1 VCCLFCASAAG
12 LTTSPSHCTLMGRL
26 LAAAAVADDG
36 DRGSD
41 DNDARN

>member
-1 VCCLFCASAAG
+1 
-12 LTTSPSHCTLMGRL
+12 MGRL